1 MTLRGFLPFHL
12 RSRKPEIPFSRICP
26 SQGEMALKC
35 SEVPKRADEWTENEF
50 IHQTA
55 FFYKKVFFF
64 KSAKNPRK
72 ITAYEICLISQPHI
86 TYVVTRPKKK
96 KKSFLKYCTADYFA
110 APLFPHGTLLV
121 FFFFPALEK

>member
-96 KKSFLKYCTADYFA
+96 KKVSLNIARLT
-110 APLFPHGTLLV
+110 TLQLL
-121 FFFFPALEK
+121 FFPMERY